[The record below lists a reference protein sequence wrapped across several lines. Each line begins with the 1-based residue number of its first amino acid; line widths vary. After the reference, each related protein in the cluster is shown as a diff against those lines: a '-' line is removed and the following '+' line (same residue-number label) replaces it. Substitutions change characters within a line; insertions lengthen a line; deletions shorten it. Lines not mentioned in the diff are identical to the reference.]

1 MNTNER
7 MARVLQQIA
16 INTQKHDAARI
27 RHYMMSV
34 LNDYEYEDNK
44 TRWA

>member
-7 MARVLQQIA
+7 LVRILQEIA
-16 INTQKHDAARI
+16 INTQKFDSQRV

-34 LNDYEYEDNK
+34 LNDYEYEDSA
-44 TRWA
+44 TRWS